1 MPSSLGHWAACRE
14 EVKQQASITPFEL
27 SKDLEL
33 KLLSIPQNRLQE
45 LQDNNV
51 VFSEEGPQA
60 LTSDFPYCRQ
70 LACYSSHYS
79 ALQFFIQMSE
89 NFLLC
94 CALF

>member
-1 MPSSLGHWAACRE
+1 MPSSLGHRAACRE
-14 EVKQQASITPFEL
+14 EVKQQASITRFEL

-33 KLLSIPQNRLQE
+33 KLLSIPQNHLQE
-45 LQDNNV
+45 LHDNK

-60 LTSDFPYCRQ
+60 LTSDFLYCRQ
-70 LACYSSHYS
+70 LACYSSHYC
-79 ALQFFIQMSE
+79 ALQFFIQTSE